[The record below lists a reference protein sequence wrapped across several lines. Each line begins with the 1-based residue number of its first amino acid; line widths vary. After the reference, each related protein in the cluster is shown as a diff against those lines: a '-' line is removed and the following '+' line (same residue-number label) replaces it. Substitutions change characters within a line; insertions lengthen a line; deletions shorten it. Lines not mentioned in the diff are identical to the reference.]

1 MTELKD
7 YTFFRFLAETKIRR
21 KDEAVGVLLKA
32 FDKTRL
38 KISLILFWYRYICFF
53 KNRVFF
59 SFVVMLIARGKMKH
73 TQQKINDGF

>member
-38 KISLILFWYRYICFF
+38 KISLILF
-53 KNRVFF
+53 
-59 SFVVMLIARGKMKH
+59 
-73 TQQKINDGF
+73 